1 MALSTEDEN
10 LASRNVAKWIELK
23 KSIKAH
29 QKKITELKTAQKIV
43 EDTIIRTMK
52 ENDIPHFKLPTGSI
66 ELKTREAK
74 KSVPAKWIKE
84 QITKVVDAEDLDLTK
99 TVIEQV
105 LTEMENPPTSIKESL
120 VHST

>member
-1 MALSTEDEN
+1 MTLTQGEETI
-10 LASRNVAKWIELK
+10 ASKNVAKWIELK

-29 QKKITELKTAQKIV
+29 QKKITELKTAQKLV
-43 EDTIIRTMK
+43 ENEIIRTMK

-74 KSVPAKWIKE
+74 KAVPTKWIKE
-84 QITKVVDAEDLDLTK
+84 QITKIVDADDLDSTK

-105 LTEMENPPTSIKESL
+105 LTEMENPPTSTKESL
-120 VHST
+120 VHSG